1 MSTRITN
8 PKLDNLL
15 SAPSEFDNTETE
27 NSKYTQRNGI
37 FSVFNRMFD
46 RLFSSRNTSNVNNA
60 SYNQPTVQQQP
71 QYTERRTTNYSTA
84 GTILGM
90 STSFFMQL
98 LLLIIVLAVL
108 GINVFHY
115 LGYGLDS
122 AVGTAG
128 DVTKQTADTT
138 QQGAQKTAEAGAT
151 TISNILPITNRFLKQ
166 TAQATSDGIKGL
178 TDIATGT
185 VDNTVDLATGETGTD
200 ITKNKSSTT
209 TKTDNNVNSSL
220 KKSSSSKNDKKSDDK
235 DKKSDDKDEL
245 EGGWCYIG
253 SEGGIRSCAR
263 VSKNSECMSGE
274 IFGTEDVCINPNL
287 RE

>member
-15 SAPSEFDNTETE
+15 SAPSEFDNSETE

-37 FSVFNRMFD
+37 FSFFNRMFD
-46 RLFSSRNTSNVNNA
+46 KLFSSRNTNNS
-60 SYNQPTVQQQP
+60 SYNQPTTQQT
-71 QYTERRTTNYSTA
+71 QYTERRNVTYSTA

-90 STSFFMQL
+90 STSFFLQM

-122 AVGTAG
+122 AVGTAS

-138 QQGAQKTAEAGAT
+138 KQGAQKTAEAGTT

-185 VDNTVDLATGETGTD
+185 VDKTVDLATGETGTD

-220 KKSSSSKNDKKSDDK
+220 KKSSSSKNDKKSEDD